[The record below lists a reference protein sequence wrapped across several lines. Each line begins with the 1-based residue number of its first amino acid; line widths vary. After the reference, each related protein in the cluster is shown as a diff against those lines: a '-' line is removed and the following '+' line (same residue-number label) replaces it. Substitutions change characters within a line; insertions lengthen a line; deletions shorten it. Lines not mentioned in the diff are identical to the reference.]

1 MSATAILKTV
11 SPTRHD
17 SFSIL
22 KSNDLVIGGYASIE
36 MVDKQNDLITLGAL
50 KEAVG
55 KYMKITKFRN
65 VMTNHSN
72 VQVGEVIPQYRDKN
86 GKLWKTDVDDVGFFV
101 VIKMRED
108 IEKAKEVGREIRNGS
123 LRSFSIGGQALEKRK
138 KNHKEYGE
146 YNEISKLELHEVTI
160 CEKGINPE
168 AKFDILKM
176 EKGETKMNDI
186 EKALNE
192 LNDTLDR
199 INNISKM
206 EFLEVL
212 NDYKTGKAT
221 LEQVKDTAME
231 DIYTT
236 RGKLDV
242 NNSTLRRLVEEEIFT
257 RAELNEMINEHNS
270 GTGNRLSGMDMP
282 MGMDDDSVEMADLSK
297 STEKHIKNIVKNTDS
312 TKEANNMSNLE
323 KEEYMDTEEEE
334 KTMYDKKDMED
345 KGHGMM
351 HDKADMED
359 KADDEELKSKPD
371 LPTGQVEAGTAG
383 GYVDDSHDQMSDDG
397 TTIKQFED
405 QSTLDLSPENLE
417 KAYAEFKAE
426 QLEKAAYETVKNN
439 FQARFDAEMVAKKEE
454 IAKSNYDAKAEVAE
468 LKEQFSSLLKSLTQ
482 EKETVIRK
490 QEEVVA
496 ELNIP
501 SGDEIAKMDWSDIN
515 ALVERL
521 EGQI

>member
-1 MSATAILKTV
+1 MSATAVFKSVNPI
-11 SPTRHD
+11 RND

-22 KSNDLVIGGYASIE
+22 KSDNLVIGGYASIE
-36 MVDKQNDLITLGAL
+36 MVDKQNDLITLEAL
-50 KEAVG
+50 GEAVG

-72 VQVGEVIPQYRDKN
+72 VQVGEVIPSYRDKT
-86 GKLWKTDVDDVGFFV
+86 GKLWKTQVDDVGFFV

-138 KNHKEYGE
+138 KKHEEYGD

-176 EKGETKMNDI
+176 DKENKINDL
-186 EKALNE
+186 EKAIGE
-192 LNDTLDR
+192 LNKTLER
-199 INNISKM
+199 IN
-206 EFLEVL
+206 
-212 NDYKTGKAT
+212 G
-221 LEQVKDTAME
+221 
-231 DIYTT
+231 
-236 RGKLDV
+236 
-242 NNSTLRRLVEEEIFT
+242 
-257 RAELNEMINEHNS
+257 
-270 GTGNRLSGMDMP
+270 
-282 MGMDDDSVEMADLSK
+282 DDSEDEIS
-297 STEKHIKNIVKNTDS
+297 SQNSEITEKHIKKMIKNVALSEGGT
-312 TKEANNMSNLE
+312 EMSNLE
-323 KEEYMDTEEEE
+323 KEDEMEENMQYNMDE
-334 KTMYDKKDMED
+334 KAMYEKEDMED
-345 KGHGMM
+345 KNMYG
-351 HDKADMED
+351 KEDMEEKAMEEE
-359 KADDEELKSKPD
+359 KADDDMEAKSKPD
-371 LPTGQVEAGTAG
+371 LATGQVEAGNAG
-383 GYVDDSHDQMSDDG
+383 EYVDDAHPQLDG
-397 TTIKQFED
+397 KYMAKFDD

-426 QLEKAAYETVKNN
+426 QLEKAAYASVKNN
-439 FQARFDAEMVAKKEE
+439 FQARFDAEMLAKAEE
-454 IAKSNYDAKAEVAE
+454 IEKANYDAKTEVAE
-468 LKEQFSSLLKSLTQ
+468 LKEQFSSLLKSLKE